1 MVCKWTK
8 GQPVKDLMRRYTD
21 AWLTRDPDK
30 IVALHTEDT
39 TFCAHAGQERSRG
52 KTAVRQAFADL
63 FAQSPDLTF
72 EAVSERTGED
82 FWVAEWRMIGTFAS
96 SGTRFAV
103 DLVDV
108 VVVED
113 GLVKSKDSYIDAVSL
128 QAQLGMAVAQ

>member
-1 MVCKWTK
+1 
-8 GQPVKDLMRRYTD
+8 
-21 AWLTRDPDK
+21 
-30 IVALHTEDT
+30 
-39 TFCAHAGQERSRG
+39 
-52 KTAVRQAFADL
+52 VRQALADL
-63 FAQSPDLTF
+63 VAQSPDLAF
-72 EAVSERTGED
+72 EPVSERAGDD

-96 SGTRFAV
+96 SGTPFAV